1 MNIHQVQCVYQPL
14 EDRILLRVLATDR
27 SEFRFWLTRRYSR
40 LLWQVLLK
48 LLERD
53 PANATMPD
61 ENTRRAMMG
70 FQHENMVRTGQFSK
84 PFEEGAAA
92 LPLGDAPVLLSR
104 ISGRPA
110 AAGSNGQQTL
120 SMHPEKG
127 QGIDLGVDSR
137 LLHLLSK
144 LLVDAV
150 KQSDWD
156 LKLAIDP
163 DFVMA
168 PEHQGVPPHKLN

>member
-1 MNIHQVQCVYQPL
+1 MNIHQIQCAYQPL
-14 EDRILLRVLATDR
+14 EDRILLRILSGDR
-27 SEFRFWLTRRYSR
+27 AEFRFWLTRRYVR

-48 LLERD
+48 MLERD
-53 PANATMPD
+53 PSNATMPD

-70 FQHENMVRTGQFSK
+70 FQHENMVRTGQFTQ
-84 PFEEGAAA
+84 PFEEGPVAM
-92 LPLGDAPVLLSR
+92 PLGDVPVLLSR
-104 ISGRPA
+104 ISGKPA
-110 AAGSNGQQTL
+110 GTNGNNQQSL

-137 LLHLLSK
+137 LLHLISK

-163 DFVMA
+163 DFVA
-168 PEHQGVPPHKLN
+168 RQEHQGVPPHKLN